1 MSGRRS
7 SGRGQSSLG
16 YLFGDSDEL
25 GPQGHDGSRVSS
37 LPPVCHSGGGQS
49 SLGYLFGS
57 GELRQQSNQ
66 DSKVSSP
73 QVCVPPYG
81 TDDMEENSPEKSLAP
96 SSKKDDQKPSPNS
109 YIYHKVD
116 SPNSRDFLMTAR
128 PSTRVTSVPG
138 GDSSVGYLFGDK

>member
-1 MSGRRS
+1 MSERRS

-16 YLFGDSDEL
+16 YLFGDSNEL
-25 GPQGHDGSRVSS
+25 GQQGNDQSKVSS
-37 LPPVCHSGGGQS
+37 PPVSHSGGGQS

-57 GELRQQSNQ
+57 DELLQQSNQ
-66 DSKVSSP
+66 EFKVSSP
-73 QVCVPPYG
+73 PVCVPPYG

-96 SSKKDDQKPSPNS
+96 ASKKDDHNPLPKS

-116 SPNSRDFLMTAR
+116 SQNSRDFLMTAR